1 MCVTRRTLIEMA
13 TLQESFVT
21 LKEMVVGPSHTA
33 YRRCLQTTL
42 CGWEG
47 NWLVVNDNW
56 KAEYNQSRWASE
68 RWTEVNHWWGVV
80 KRNVGSIKTKAHLSS
95 WENDWREPVYCQLGA
110 RHRDGMNLMQA
121 LSRNVRSRDG
131 MISENAESENTQGRK

>member
-47 NWLVVNDNW
+47 N
-56 KAEYNQSRWASE
+56 
-68 RWTEVNHWWGVV
+68 
-80 KRNVGSIKTKAHLSS
+80 
-95 WENDWREPVYCQLGA
+95 
-110 RHRDGMNLMQA
+110 
-121 LSRNVRSRDG
+121 
-131 MISENAESENTQGRK
+131 